1 MTLWHAWRLHRDE
14 TREGNLAIE
23 QAERS
28 ALADRLRTARAKR
41 VAAELRAERKR
52 NHFAERLAKALE
64 G

>member
-1 MTLWHAWRLHRDE
+1 MTLWHAWRRHRVDI
-14 TREGNLAIE
+14 REGDQALE

-28 ALADRLRTARAKR
+28 AVADQLRTARAKR
-41 VAAELRAERKR
+41 VAAELRAEHKR

>member
-1 MTLWHAWRLHRDE
+1 MTLWHAWRLHRNDI
-14 TREGNLAIE
+14 REGDQAIE

-28 ALADRLRTARAKR
+28 ALAERFRTARAKR
-41 VAAELRAERKR
+41 VAAELQAERTR

>member
-1 MTLWHAWRLHRDE
+1 MSLWHAWHLHRNDI
-14 TREGNLAIE
+14 REGD
-23 QAERS
+23 QALQQATRS
-28 ALADRLRTARAKR
+28 ALAERFRTARAKR

>member
-1 MTLWHAWRLHRDE
+1 MTLWHIWRRHRDD
-14 TREGNLAIE
+14 TLEGDQALQ

-28 ALADRLRTARAKR
+28 ALAERFRTARAKR
-41 VAAELRAERKR
+41 VAAELQEERKR